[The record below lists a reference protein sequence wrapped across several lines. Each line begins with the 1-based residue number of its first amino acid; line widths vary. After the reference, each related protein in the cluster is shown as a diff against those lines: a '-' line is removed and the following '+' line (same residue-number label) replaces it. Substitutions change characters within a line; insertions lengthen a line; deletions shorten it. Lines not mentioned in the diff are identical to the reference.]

1 MKKFAKYLA
10 VSGMVVSLFLL
21 NSLAF
26 MMLFGAF
33 VSTYFG
39 VPKLSMAEASGLL
52 FLIRFVF
59 PLRSDTDKSSI
70 EEIFDKY
77 MENIVVKFLSPVLTV
92 AIAYLI
98 YQVI

>member
-1 MKKFAKYLA
+1 VKKFAKYLA
-10 VSGMVVSLFLL
+10 VSGMVVSLFLI

-39 VPKLSMAEASGLL
+39 VPKLSMAESAGLL

-77 MENIVVKFLSPVLTV
+77 MENIVVKFLYPVLTV
-92 AIAYLI
+92 AIAYFI
-98 YQVI
+98 YQLV